1 MLGNLIIAAAFV
13 TSWCWL
19 LAGAGAVESIT
30 HRIRARRRGVRE

>member
-1 MLGNLIIAAAFV
+1 MLGNLIIVAIAI

-30 HRIRARRRGVRE
+30 HRIRARRRGVWE